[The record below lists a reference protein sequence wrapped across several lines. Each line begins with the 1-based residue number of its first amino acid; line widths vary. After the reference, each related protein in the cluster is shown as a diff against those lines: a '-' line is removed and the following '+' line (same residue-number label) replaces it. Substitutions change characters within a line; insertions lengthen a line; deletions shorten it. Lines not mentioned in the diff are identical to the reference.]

1 MTTRMWRP
9 ADEAEAT
16 GNMAAFVEWLR
27 ATGRRPGA
35 SPEDVRQWWLHDPD
49 ALLPA
54 FRDFAELAPD
64 HEGLAGLAEQVL
76 LADIRPADEAP

>member
-27 ATGRRPGA
+27 ATGRRPET
-35 SPEDVRQWWLHDPD
+35 SPEEVRHWWSCEPD
-49 ALLPA
+49 ALLAA
-54 FRDFAELAPD
+54 FCDFAELAPD
-64 HEGLAGLAEQVL
+64 QPGLAALAEQAL
-76 LADIRPADEAP
+76 HADIRPADELP